1 MPKELENDWLASFV
15 FWTVQLESTD
25 RGRGCFGVM
34 ATSPAQAQFG
44 GGGRQGMAAA
54 LNSRDL
60 GRYADILGLDPE
72 QREVVEV
79 LFEGYMEE
87 FQAGIQEFR
96 EEMNAMREGMRDGG
110 GGPERWQAMGELME
124 TFRERGEKLQST
136 MLGDVRAIL
145 TSEQEAH
152 WPRVERAIRRDQTLR
167 RGFLSG
173 ERVDVVRL
181 VDRIELGESEK
192 TELDSV
198 LIQYEIEL
206 DKALEARNN
215 LQESAMEDIRE
226 LFRSGDEEEMQDMMD
241 KGRKASARV
250 RDVNKRYF
258 RQIESMLTGDARSEF
273 EEAYRQAAFPQVYR
287 GQRGGRVLET
297 VGDFNDLTEDQQQT
311 VTAIRNDYER
321 EISAI
326 NSDHAKA
333 VEENEM
339 TMTVRDFFRRGR
351 GGGRGEDRGPGSEFN
366 DRKRELDDKTLES
379 LKQILSAEQVERMEA
394 RIRELREQERE
405 DRGRGRGRDD
415 RRIN

>member
-1 MPKELENDWLASFV
+1 MNGFLRSV
-15 FWTVQLESTD
+15 FERNGL
-25 RGRGCFGVM
+25 GRLIVVCAAAVGAV
-34 ATSPAQAQFG
+34 AISPAQAQFG

-79 LFEGYMEE
+79 LFEGYMDE

-96 EEMNAMREGMRDGG
+96 DEMNAIREEMRDER

-124 TFRERGEKLQST
+124 TFREKGERLQST
-136 MLGDVRAIL
+136 MLGDMRAIL
-145 TSEQEAH
+145 TTEEEEH

-181 VDRIELGESEK
+181 VDRLELGESEEA
-192 TELDSV
+192 ELDSV

-206 DKALEARNN
+206 DKALEARNDM
-215 LQESAMEDIRE
+215 QEDAMEDIRE
-226 LFRSGDEEEMQDMMD
+226 LFQSGDEEKMQDMMD

-258 RQIESMLTGDARSEF
+258 RQIESMLAGDARYQF
-273 EEAYRQAAFPQVYR
+273 EEAYKQAAFPQVYR
-287 GQRGGRVLET
+287 GQRGGRVLES
-297 VGDFNDLTEDQQQT
+297 VGNFDDLTEDQQRT
-311 VTAIRNDYER
+311 LTAIRNDYER
-321 EISAI
+321 EIGAI
-326 NSDHAKA
+326 NTEHAKA
-333 VEENEM
+333 IEENEM

-351 GGGRGEDRGPGSEFN
+351 GDRGGDRGPGSEFN

-379 LKQILSAEQVERMEA
+379 VKQILSAEQVERMEA
-394 RIRELREQERE
+394 RIRELRDQERE
-405 DRGRGRGRDD
+405 DRGRGRGGD